1 MDPKEKLKSSNGI
14 ELNMYRN
21 ENYNVQDED
30 FISIEP
36 DDNNS
41 TTELNYNLLDNND
54 SESEEFNFSYEGI
67 LKSPFKLP
75 KRRNKHKKR
84 RNKYIDTQS
93 EYDDLNELLIDD
105 DDETYNNYSRV
116 PTYQESDDETL
127 DNDAPDNLSNSDLYL
142 LNQEEIPYLNL
153 WSSFSNIFIKSVL
166 RSTKRYNTY
175 EKEIRRN
182 FLISLLAV
190 IATSTVYLI
199 IALYAWLMDGYSQK
213 NIHDIDGNTERAII
227 FASVFLIFTASLGL
241 IGIRYKFKPMIILYI
256 LMNILSFSFQYFSIK
271 QIHNIVVNVER
282 NMAFAWWD
290 TYTIDIKK
298 NIQSQF
304 NCCGYLDYMD
314 NAISMDICPEKIVH
328 KKVKFETIGP
338 IPVRVK
344 KNRFNKTFTI
354 PDVGDMNQYFT
365 KEEMK
370 HFQVKLK
377 ESKQKSNKNNNEHG
391 KAMKDIGIDLDL
403 DLIEEKNK
411 NNAEDLNRRNIDAN
425 TIPGGCYKEINR
437 KVVGSL
443 SLLCIFCWILSI
455 SSPFALVFSLLYCKN
470 LDMKK
475 KSCEYF

>member
-298 NIQSQF
+298 NIQSQV
-304 NCCGYLDYMD
+304 NT
-314 NAISMDICPEKIVH
+314 KILL
-328 KKVKFETIGP
+328 KF
-338 IPVRVK
+338 
-344 KNRFNKTFTI
+344 
-354 PDVGDMNQYFT
+354 
-365 KEEMK
+365 
-370 HFQVKLK
+370 
-377 ESKQKSNKNNNEHG
+377 
-391 KAMKDIGIDLDL
+391 
-403 DLIEEKNK
+403 
-411 NNAEDLNRRNIDAN
+411 
-425 TIPGGCYKEINR
+425 
-437 KVVGSL
+437 
-443 SLLCIFCWILSI
+443 
-455 SSPFALVFSLLYCKN
+455 VF
-470 LDMKK
+470 
-475 KSCEYF
+475 

>member
-1 MDPKEKLKSSNGI
+1 
-14 ELNMYRN
+14 MYRN

-403 DLIEEKNK
+403 DLIEEKK
-411 NNAEDLNRRNIDAN
+411 
-425 TIPGGCYKEINR
+425 
-437 KVVGSL
+437 
-443 SLLCIFCWILSI
+443 
-455 SSPFALVFSLLYCKN
+455 
-470 LDMKK
+470 
-475 KSCEYF
+475 